1 MNRPTSP
8 YHCYSATDG
17 GLIEDPEQRE
27 EMLKH
32 LPAVKVLK
40 LRVQDKVVL
49 IMDVYDTLRK
59 GTTGRVVRFA
69 DPGRS
74 LALEGTGDALEDIP
88 NGTTPCYPIVDF
100 QVSKAVVRRSLVL
113 PEVFSVLSPDGLG
126 GVDASRTQIPLAL
139 IPEPIL

>member
-49 IMDVYDTLRK
+49 IMDVDDTLRK
-59 GTTGRVVRFA
+59 GTTGRVERFA
-69 DPGRS
+69 DPGRYLA

-88 NGTTPCYPIVDF
+88 NGKSPCYPVVDF
-100 QVSKAVVRRSLVL
+100 QVSKTVARRALVL

-126 GVDASRTQIPLAL
+126 GVDASRTQL
-139 IPEPIL
+139 